1 MELKQRGVGGGL
13 TVGGQTSLTQG
24 CHCLLLY
31 LSVLGKGVPRAP
43 VPSTPRGN
51 VMKEEDM
58 GAHATRGERES
69 PMVLICVVLGLGRDQ
84 GGIRIRREVK
94 VIEYNKTA

>member
-1 MELKQRGVGGGL
+1 
-13 TVGGQTSLTQG
+13 
-24 CHCLLLY
+24 
-31 LSVLGKGVPRAP
+31 
-43 VPSTPRGN
+43 
-51 VMKEEDM
+51 MKEEDM